1 MLLRRLGAIVIVA
14 VSLITISSANF
25 MPVRFA
31 SVANSAVC
39 SARQLIDLPP
49 RVDVAFLGSSRIR
62 RGLSPE
68 IMRAELGANYES
80 IFNLGRPGRTT
91 LRSESI
97 LNYLLSSGRIPKVVV
112 LETEIGL
119 LQNANGM
126 PWNFAHG
133 DLGFLSFSEVS
144 EAIHDADPSASR
156 YQLFDAVRKKI
167 AQAIDH
173 HVTGLTYGVLSATNA
188 SQTTVCWLDA
198 FDIDDNRKKKLRQKA
213 AAELAGNGLDP
224 KTSFDDRFV
233 GAVSPSAKMEI
244 AIIDRIRDSLAST
257 GAILVVVRPNAYLES
272 PMSDEVI
279 QDIQG
284 LIPEFQAPPE
294 NLARKLGQLTIDHHH
309 FGPEGRKLYTEWL
322 AGVIKHLMVQS

>member
-14 VSLITISSANF
+14 VALITISSAEF
-25 MPVRFA
+25 KTVRFA

-68 IMRAELGANYES
+68 IMRAELGTNYES

-119 LQNANGM
+119 LQNASGRPWSFRNGE
-126 PWNFAHG
+126 
-133 DLGFLSFSEVS
+133 LGFLSFSEVS
-144 EAIHDADPSASR
+144 VAIHAANPLASR
-156 YQLFDAVRKKI
+156 YELFDAWRQKI
-167 AQAIDH
+167 AQALSH
-173 HVTGLTYGVLSATNA
+173 HLTGLTYGVVSATPA
-188 SQTTVCWLDA
+188 SDTTVCWLEA
-198 FDIDDNRKKKLRQKA
+198 FDINDNRKRERRQKA
-213 AAELAGNGLDP
+213 AAELAEKGLDP

-244 AIIDRIRDSLAST
+244 AIVDRIRDSLAGT
-257 GAILVVVRPNAYLES
+257 GAILVVVRPNAYLDR

-279 QDIQG
+279 QNIKG

-322 AGVIKHLMVQS
+322 AGVIKQLMVQS